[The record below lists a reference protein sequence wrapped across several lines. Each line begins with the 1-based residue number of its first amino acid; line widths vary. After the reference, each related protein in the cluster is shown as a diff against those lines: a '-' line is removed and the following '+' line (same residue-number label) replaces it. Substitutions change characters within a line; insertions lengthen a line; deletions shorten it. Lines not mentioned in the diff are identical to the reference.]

1 MRVIGSLT
9 ALLIV
14 LPVIPA
20 IAADEYHA
28 PEAFNGHAWGELLSS
43 FPGLTLLNANTAQ
56 GAKGKVVD
64 SSSNCTQTQLPAA
77 AMGRVNSGDTAS
89 TCLPTGLEVDQ
100 RVEGRG
106 SFAIGEYYQKLD
118 KNPWPRQGIQVS
130 TITYL
135 YCASASATTLPH
147 PLQLSLCGGRITFM
161 SDKISDL
168 AKLGSDY
175 KSNYDRVLR
184 RLIDD
189 YGPAP
194 GYKPGRTASVIVEGV
209 AGSKSAAQ
217 APPSRYTMYR
227 WCGTDE
233 VSRALHPT
241 CSATV
246 TLAFDAVAGTGV
258 ILFATNPMYDYA
270 YARNAMGDVANDL
283 YTLLIAR
290 SLDRARAAQK
300 ETCTGTLICGSQ
312 HAKMSDKELREF
324 QTP

>member
-1 MRVIGSLT
+1 MRVISSLT
-9 ALLIV
+9 ALSIALA
-14 LPVIPA
+14 VIPA

-28 PEAFNGHAWGELLSS
+28 PEAFNGHAWGEPLSS

-64 SSSNCTQTQLPAA
+64 SSSNCTQTQLAPA
-77 AMGRVNSGDTAS
+77 AMGRQNSGDTAN
-89 TCLPTGLEVDQ
+89 TCLPTGLELDQ

-106 SFAIGEYYQKLD
+106 SFAVAEYYQKLD

-135 YCASASATTLPH
+135 YCASAIGTTLPH
-147 PLQLSLCGGRITFM
+147 PLQLSLCGGRVAFM
-161 SDKISDL
+161 SDKLSDL

-175 KSNYDRVLR
+175 KSNYDRILR

-194 GYKPGRTASVIVEGV
+194 GYQPNARVIVEGV
-209 AGSKSAAQ
+209 AGSKSAPQ
-217 APPSRYTMYR
+217 LPSRYTVYR

-233 VSRALHPT
+233 ASRALHPT

-246 TLAFDAVAGTGV
+246 TLEFDATVGAGV
-258 ILFATNPMYDYA
+258 ILFATNTLYDYA
-270 YARNAMGDVANDL
+270 YARNAMGDVTNDL
-283 YTLLIAR
+283 YTLLLAR
-290 SLDRARAAQK
+290 SPERPRVAEK
-300 ETCTGTLICGSQ
+300 ETCTGTLICSSQ
-312 HAKMSDKELREF
+312 HTKMSDKELREF
-324 QTP
+324 QAPSQ